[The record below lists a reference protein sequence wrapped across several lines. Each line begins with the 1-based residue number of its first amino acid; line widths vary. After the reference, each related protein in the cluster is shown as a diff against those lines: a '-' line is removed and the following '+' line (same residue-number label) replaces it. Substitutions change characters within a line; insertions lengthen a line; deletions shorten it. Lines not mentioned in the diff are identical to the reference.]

1 MLESWTGKLVGKMH
15 VHEIT
20 YDEVAAELGVS
31 RPYVS
36 MLLNGHRKP
45 PDAKKRIEMAI
56 DSIIAKR
63 AENGKEK
70 APPGAG
76 TPNEASPKHLP
87 KCSADSIPRPQR
99 KGKIL

>member
-20 YDEVAAELGVS
+20 YDEVAAELGVT

-45 PDAKKRIEMAI
+45 PDARKRLEVAV
-56 DSIIAKR
+56 DAVIAKR
-63 AENGKEK
+63 KEK
-70 APPGAG
+70 
-76 TPNEASPKHLP
+76 
-87 KCSADSIPRPQR
+87 
-99 KGKIL
+99 

>member
-56 DSIIAKR
+56 DSIIARR
-63 AENGKEK
+63 AENG
-70 APPGAG
+70 G
-76 TPNEASPKHLP
+76 T
-87 KCSADSIPRPQR
+87 R
-99 KGKIL
+99 

>member
-1 MLESWTGKLVGKMH
+1 MH

-56 DSIIAKR
+56 DSIIARR
-63 AENGKEK
+63 AENG
-70 APPGAG
+70 
-76 TPNEASPKHLP
+76 
-87 KCSADSIPRPQR
+87 
-99 KGKIL
+99 

>member
-1 MLESWTGKLVGKMH
+1 LLTFATANLAAGGNTATILACGAPKNKGGLNLLESWTGKLVGKMH

-63 AENGKEK
+63 AENG
-70 APPGAG
+70 
-76 TPNEASPKHLP
+76 
-87 KCSADSIPRPQR
+87 
-99 KGKIL
+99 

>member
-20 YDEVAAELGVS
+20 YDEVAAELGVT

-45 PDAKKRIEMAI
+45 PDARKRLEAAV
-56 DSIIAKR
+56 DAAIAKR
-63 AENGKEK
+63 KDG
-70 APPGAG
+70 
-76 TPNEASPKHLP
+76 
-87 KCSADSIPRPQR
+87 
-99 KGKIL
+99 

>member
-1 MLESWTGKLVGKMH
+1 MLERWTGKLVGKMH

-63 AENGKEK
+63 AENG
-70 APPGAG
+70 
-76 TPNEASPKHLP
+76 
-87 KCSADSIPRPQR
+87 
-99 KGKIL
+99 